1 MGLILVY
8 LAQIWA
14 PKFFSRFYLH
24 LKGKLIN
31 QTWENGKKPNFGPDF
46 CPFWP
51 KFGPQ
56 FFLFFVGATSIRCYT
71 LLQTIIVCNF
81 KENQRTKLEKMAKN
95 LVLGPIFAQLA
106 QIRPAIFFFFK
117 LLALSVTRYHGQLLS
132 CTVWE
137 NLMIQCWENSFT
149 KVRTERWTD
158 GWVIL

>member
-1 MGLILVY
+1 MAKNLILGLIF
-8 LAQIWA
+8 AC
-14 PKFFSRFYLH
+14 
-24 LKGKLIN
+24 
-31 QTWENGKKPNFGPDF
+31 FGPNLVPSF
-46 CPFWP
+46 F
-51 KFGPQ
+51 F
-56 FFLFFVGATSIRCYT
+56 FFLGATSIRCYT

-106 QIRPAIFFFFK
+106 QIRPAIFFFFFK

-137 NLMIQCWENSFT
+137 NLMIQCWENLVT

-158 GWVIL
+158 GWEWFYRTLRLTSSVQKWSWDLRSVLWKF